1 MSSLLQVN
9 TDLIFQWLNFLSN
22 ENVFISR
29 ATGPILDHLRE
40 MELEDHPLRHE
51 IIKCLPT
58 GPPRFEVSKIP
69 ANSEI
74 ANDSVTNLDMSAMKQ
89 QIKEKHLKELDPSQ
103 KDAYL
108 HALENKVAII
118 QGWVL
123 KNFKI
128 ITLTLRVDSY
138 L

>member
-1 MSSLLQVN
+1 M
-9 TDLIFQWLNFLSN
+9 
-22 ENVFISR
+22 
-29 ATGPILDHLRE
+29 DHLRE

-69 ANSEI
+69 TNSEI
-74 ANDSVTNLDMSAMKQ
+74 ADDSVTNLDMSTMKQ
-89 QIKEKHLKELDPSQ
+89 HIKEKHLKELDPSQ

-118 QGWVL
+118 QG
-123 KNFKI
+123 
-128 ITLTLRVDSY
+128 
-138 L
+138 